1 MNLLML
7 SSCHVHVCMCMRI
20 YLRHFL
26 CPSSVCLEFMP
37 RQLHRSGC
45 FDPEAAPYIACI
57 LYIYLRN
64 QQQHSN
70 CESPLE
76 VVWHC
81 GFAVQP
87 TLIYSIMQH
96 SPYISRIFVWFH
108 VYSLE
113 SYSNLCLRCHAVRRI
128 SLLVTAALRPNCH
141 AVHGYHGLW
150 PSWHEPLGGFLPLH
164 CTFAKEC
171 ECVESP
177 SGASKMLNMLKKVWR
192 CTHMPIPRSGISL
205 QDHRR
210 ELASCLSSG
219 YNDEKLKRASVE
231 S

>member
-26 CPSSVCLEFMP
+26 CPSSVCFEFMP

-87 TLIYSIMQH
+87 TLIYSIIQH
-96 SPYISRIFVWFH
+96 SPYITLGDCRSQAKLSR
-108 VYSLE
+108 
-113 SYSNLCLRCHAVRRI
+113 RARI
-128 SLLVTAALRPNCH
+128 SRSVAVLARTTLRLPSSTLHVRKGVWVRWKPQWGLEDAEYAEKSLKMHSHADSALRHFVARP
-141 AVHGYHGLW
+141 
-150 PSWHEPLGGFLPLH
+150 
-164 CTFAKEC
+164 
-171 ECVESP
+171 
-177 SGASKMLNMLKKVWR
+177 
-192 CTHMPIPRSGISL
+192 
-205 QDHRR
+205 
-210 ELASCLSSG
+210 
-219 YNDEKLKRASVE
+219 
-231 S
+231 